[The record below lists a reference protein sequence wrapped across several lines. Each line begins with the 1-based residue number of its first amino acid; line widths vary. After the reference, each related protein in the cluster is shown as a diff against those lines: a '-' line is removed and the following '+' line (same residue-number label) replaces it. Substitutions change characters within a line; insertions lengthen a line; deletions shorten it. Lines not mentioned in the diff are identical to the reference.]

1 MSTDT
6 HTAPT
11 ATERAPRRRRISVS
25 TRVVGAALFVGAATA
40 LVLSLVVFPGATEGV
55 ITGSML
61 VGFGVGW
68 ALLAILHTRMTNQ
81 PQRWAAVPA
90 VAMTGTGLGLMLAA
104 PTNDTLTMLTWVW
117 PLAMLA
123 LVVWVAVQ
131 VRRSLKG
138 LGRWLLAPVL
148 VSLAVASVG
157 AVLQNITTMRNKDAY
172 PAPGTL
178 YSVGDHRLH
187 LNCRGVSGP
196 TVVLFNGLGEISDSW
211 ANVTGQ
217 LGSDTRVCVY
227 DRAGQVWS
235 DDVAD
240 PQDGVTAAADL
251 HRLLEAAGEQGPFV
265 LVGHSIGGP
274 YAMTYAAQYPDQAAG
289 MVLLDS
295 SSPYQFTAMPGYP
308 AVHASLRRMYSV
320 LPVIVRIGG
329 GGLVATGSGYPLEVG
344 DRLRAMTSTPRYE
357 RTNRDEITTVLRL
370 FEQSQALETLAGRPL
385 AVLTASGTVQATDGW
400 SAAQDRLAELS
411 TNSAHREV
419 DSTHQGLLADEAG
432 AAESARAIDAVLA
445 AVRAPGVLVDSE
457 LE

>member
-104 PTNDTLTMLTWVW
+104 PTNDTLTMLTGVW

-157 AVLQNITTMRNKDAY
+157 AV
-172 PAPGTL
+172 PAEHHHHAQQRRLPG
-178 YSVGDHRLH
+178 
-187 LNCRGVSGP
+187 
-196 TVVLFNGLGEISDSW
+196 
-211 ANVTGQ
+211 
-217 LGSDTRVCVY
+217 
-227 DRAGQVWS
+227 AG
-235 DDVAD
+235 
-240 PQDGVTAAADL
+240 
-251 HRLLEAAGEQGPFV
+251 
-265 LVGHSIGGP
+265 
-274 YAMTYAAQYPDQAAG
+274 
-289 MVLLDS
+289 
-295 SSPYQFTAMPGYP
+295 
-308 AVHASLRRMYSV
+308 
-320 LPVIVRIGG
+320 
-329 GGLVATGSGYPLEVG
+329 
-344 DRLRAMTSTPRYE
+344 
-357 RTNRDEITTVLRL
+357 N
-370 FEQSQALETLAGRPL
+370 
-385 AVLTASGTVQATDGW
+385 AVLGRRPPPTPELPRSE
-400 SAAQDRLAELS
+400 RL
-411 TNSAHREV
+411 
-419 DSTHQGLLADEAG
+419 
-432 AAESARAIDAVLA
+432 
-445 AVRAPGVLVDSE
+445 
-457 LE
+457 